1 MARVTSR
8 NRFVTRR
15 TAEAAG
21 TPWLPHRH
29 TAQHSPEILPH
40 RQPTRPA
47 RGGDAVVLRL
57 LGRKVLHL
65 IPVLFLVTLATTA
78 MPDIMKLGDSSASPV
93 APLLTAD
100 MTPQDVKA
108 LEHEYGY
115 DQPLLQRYGRWLGDA
130 LQGDL
135 GTAMGS
141 QQPVMDSIKDRY
153 PVTLELALVSLL
165 LALAV
170 AVPLGV
176 WAAAKAGRLPDKVLG
191 GVSSGLLAVPPF
203 ISSILLVYLF
213 AAPGTIGQF
222 FPNTGWVKASES
234 LSGNIEHLMLPAIVL
249 ALAEIPQFQRLLR
262 SDMLGTLQEDYI
274 LTAKSKGMSS
284 PYVLFRHALR
294 PSSFSLITISG
305 LTLGRLIGGT
315 VIVEVYFSIPG
326 LGQNIVTAITSN
338 EVEVVQGTVVII
350 AVGYVLLNTLVDVAY
365 MLIDPRVRA
374 R

>member
-1 MARVTSR
+1 M
-8 NRFVTRR
+8 
-15 TAEAAG
+15 
-21 TPWLPHRH
+21 
-29 TAQHSPEILPH
+29 
-40 RQPTRPA
+40 
-47 RGGDAVVLRL
+47 LRL

-78 MPDIMKLGDSSASPV
+78 MPDIMKLGDSSATPV

-100 MTPQDVKA
+100 MTPADVKK
-108 LEHEYGY
+108 LEHQYGY
-115 DQPLLQRYGRWLGDA
+115 DQPLFERYGRWVGDA

-135 GTAMGS
+135 GTAMVS
-141 QQPVMDSIKDRY
+141 QQPVMESVKERY
-153 PVTLELALVSLL
+153 PVTLELALVSLFM
-165 LALAV
+165 ALAIS
-170 AVPLGV
+170 VPLGI

-213 AAPGTIGQF
+213 AAPGTLGQV
-222 FPNTGWVKASES
+222 FPNQGWIYASDS

-326 LGQNIVTAITSN
+326 LGQNIVNAITSN

>member
-1 MARVTSR
+1 M
-8 NRFVTRR
+8 
-15 TAEAAG
+15 
-21 TPWLPHRH
+21 W
-29 TAQHSPEILPH
+29 
-40 RQPTRPA
+40 
-47 RGGDAVVLRL
+47 RL

-78 MPDIMKLGDSSASPV
+78 MPDMLKLGDPSATPV
-93 APLLTAD
+93 GPKLSAD
-100 MTPQDVKA
+100 MTPEDVKR
-108 LEHEYGY
+108 LEAQYGY
-115 DQPLLQRYGRWLGDA
+115 DDPLYERYGRWVADAVTGDF
-130 LQGDL
+130 
-135 GTAMGS
+135 GTSMATDT
-141 QQPVMDSIKDRY
+141 PVADSIKERY

-176 WAAAKAGRLPDKVLG
+176 WAAAKAGRLPDKFLG
-191 GVSSGLLAVPPF
+191 GLSSGLLAIPPF

-213 AAPGTIGQF
+213 AAPGKLGQV
-222 FPNTGWVKASES
+222 FPNQGWTKASES
-234 LSGNIEHLMLPAIVL
+234 LSANIETLMLPAIVL

-274 LTAKSKGMSS
+274 LTARSKGMSA

-315 VIVEVYFSIPG
+315 VIVEFYFGIPG
-326 LGQNIVTAITSN
+326 LGQSIVGAITSN
-338 EVEVVQGTVVII
+338 DIPTVQGTVVVI

>member
-1 MARVTSR
+1 M
-8 NRFVTRR
+8 
-15 TAEAAG
+15 
-21 TPWLPHRH
+21 
-29 TAQHSPEILPH
+29 
-40 RQPTRPA
+40 
-47 RGGDAVVLRL
+47 
-57 LGRKVLHL
+57 
-65 IPVLFLVTLATTA
+65 LFLVTLATTA
-78 MPDIMKLGDSSASPV
+78 MPDIMKLGDSSATPV

-100 MTPQDVKA
+100 MTPADVKA
-108 LEHEYGY
+108 LEHDYGF
-115 DQPLLQRYGRWLGDA
+115 DQPLFERYARWVGNA

-135 GTAMGS
+135 GTTLLS
-141 QQPVMDSIKDRY
+141 KQPVMDGIKERY
-153 PVTLELALVSLL
+153 PVTLELALVALL

-176 WAAAKAGRLPDKVLG
+176 WSAAKAGRLPDKILG
-191 GVSSGLLAVPPF
+191 GVSSGLLAIPPF

-213 AAPGTIGQF
+213 AAPGTLGQV
-222 FPNTGWVKASES
+222 FPNQGWEYASDS
-234 LSGNIEHLMLPAIVL
+234 LSGNIEYLMLPAIVL

-262 SDMLGTLQEDYI
+262 SDMLATLQEDYI

-326 LGQNIVTAITSN
+326 LGKNVVDAITSN
-338 EVEVVQGTVVII
+338 EVVVVQGTVVVI
-350 AVGYVLLNTLVDVAY
+350 AVGYVLLNTLVDIAY

>member
-1 MARVTSR
+1 M
-8 NRFVTRR
+8 
-15 TAEAAG
+15 
-21 TPWLPHRH
+21 W
-29 TAQHSPEILPH
+29 
-40 RQPTRPA
+40 
-47 RGGDAVVLRL
+47 RL

-78 MPDIMKLGDSSASPV
+78 MPDMLKLGDSSATPV
-93 APLLTAD
+93 APKITMD
-100 MTPQDVKA
+100 MKPEDIKK

-115 DQPLLQRYGRWLGDA
+115 DKPLLERYGTWVKDAVTGDF
-130 LQGDL
+130 
-135 GTAMGS
+135 GTSMATD
-141 QQPVMDSIKDRY
+141 QPVIDGIKERY
-153 PVTLELALVSLL
+153 PVTLELALA
-165 LALAV
+165 ALIIALGV

-176 WAAAKAGRLPDKVLG
+176 WAAAKAGRIPDKVLG

-203 ISSILLVYLF
+203 VSAILLVYLF
-213 AAPGTIGQF
+213 SVPGVISPV
-222 FPNTGWVKASES
+222 FPN
-234 LSGNIEHLMLPAIVL
+234 LSTDLGTANFIDGLEYLWLPAIVL

-274 LTAKSKGMSS
+274 LTARSKGLSA

-315 VIVEVYFSIPG
+315 VIVEFYFGIPG
-326 LGQNIVTAITSN
+326 LGQSIVNAINAKDIPT
-338 EVEVVQGTVVII
+338 VQGTVVVI
-350 AVGYVLLNTLVDVAY
+350 AVGYVVLNALVDIGY

>member
-1 MARVTSR
+1 V
-8 NRFVTRR
+8 
-15 TAEAAG
+15 
-21 TPWLPHRH
+21 W
-29 TAQHSPEILPH
+29 
-40 RQPTRPA
+40 
-47 RGGDAVVLRL
+47 RL

-78 MPDIMKLGDSSASPV
+78 MPDMLKLGDSSATPV
-93 APLLTAD
+93 APKLSAD
-100 MTPQDVKA
+100 MTPEDVKA
-108 LEHEYGY
+108 LEHKYGY
-115 DQPLLQRYGRWLGDA
+115 DDSLFERYGRWVGDA
-130 LQGDL
+130 VTGDF
-135 GTAMGS
+135 GTSMATD
-141 QQPVMDSIKDRY
+141 QPVADSIKERY
-153 PVTLELALVSLL
+153 PVTLELALVSLF

-176 WAAAKAGRLPDKVLG
+176 WAAAKAGRLPDKFLG
-191 GVSSGLLAVPPF
+191 GLSSGLLAIPPF

-213 AAPGTIGQF
+213 AAPGKLGQV
-222 FPNTGWVKASES
+222 FPNQGWTKASES
-234 LSGNIEHLMLPAIVL
+234 LSANIETLMLPAIVL

-274 LTAKSKGMSS
+274 LTARSKGMSS

-315 VIVEVYFSIPG
+315 VIVEFYFGIPG
-326 LGQNIVTAITSN
+326 LGQSIVTAITSN
-338 EVEVVQGTVVII
+338 DIPTVQGTVVII
-350 AVGYVLLNTLVDVAY
+350 AVGYVLLNTLVDVGY